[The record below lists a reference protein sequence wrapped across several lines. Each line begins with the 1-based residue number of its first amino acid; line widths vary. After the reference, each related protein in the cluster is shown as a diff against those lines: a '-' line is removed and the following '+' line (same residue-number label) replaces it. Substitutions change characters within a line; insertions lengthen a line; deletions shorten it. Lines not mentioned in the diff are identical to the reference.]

1 MDIILGGPDLIR
13 WALEREC
20 LESMQLQVYA
30 VYAIAKDMNSVD
42 SHIILGEDSKPPNLR
57 LDCHPGWHFDCNSV
71 RPWREELVKPYLDSW
86 IMRNV
91 RL

>member
-1 MDIILGGPDLIR
+1 MDIILGEPDLIR

-20 LESMQLQVYA
+20 LEA
-30 VYAIAKDMNSVD
+30 VYVIAKDMNFVD
-42 SHIILGEDSKPPNLR
+42 SHIILGEDSKPSNLR

-71 RPWREELVKPYLDSW
+71 RPWKEELVKPYLDSW